1 MNTLCGSGLYVPSGP
16 ESAKPWLRYKLCAS
30 LKAGCVPVSR
40 LCLVY
45 PRCRATAM
53 MCSSTV
59 RPAPLPRA
67 IAGVRIDLIS
77 PCVGD
82 SSFSAPQPNKVSSS
96 HTVQGDAGRTQCIE
110 IQRKHLLGRR
120 QLVHVGEV
128 FLQQS
133 VDLWMGKVV
142 NLDLH
147 KRIDLQNGLGNRS
160 VHCCQDYCY

>member
-1 MNTLCGSGLYVPSGP
+1 MNTLCGFRLYVPNGP
-16 ESAKPWLRYKLCAS
+16 ESIKPWLRYKLCAGS
-30 LKAGCVPVSR
+30 KAGCVPVSR

-67 IAGVRIDLIS
+67 IAGVRMDLIS

-82 SSFSAPQPNKVSSS
+82 RSFSAPQPNKVSSS

-120 QLVHVGEV
+120 QLVHVGKM
-128 FLQQS
+128 FLEQP
-133 VDLWMGKVV
+133 VNLWTGQVV
-142 NLDLH
+142 NLH
-147 KRIDLQNGLGNRS
+147 AHVG
-160 VHCCQDYCY
+160 